1 MRTGCSVDM
10 SNDMGYDPRINPGT
24 NPNAGKGWRQRR
36 RIQSGGNT
44 YTPIRD
50 ILINA
55 ASGVLNKQKRRLK
68 SGVKKRKR
76 NVTKPWVKMGRESGA
91 IKQKGSGIGYATKGK
106 KRQPRNSIPVIYQY
120 HQ

>member
-10 SNDMGYDPRINPGT
+10 SNDMGYDPRINPGI
-24 NPNAGKGWRQRR
+24 NPNAGKEWRQRR

-55 ASGVLNKQKRRLK
+55 AAGVLNKQKRRLK
-68 SGVKKRKR
+68 SGIKKENETLLNPGLKWVRRVVQLNKKVPGLVMLLKER
-76 NVTKPWVKMGRESGA
+76 NVNLEIVFL
-91 IKQKGSGIGYATKGK
+91 
-106 KRQPRNSIPVIYQY
+106 
-120 HQ
+120 